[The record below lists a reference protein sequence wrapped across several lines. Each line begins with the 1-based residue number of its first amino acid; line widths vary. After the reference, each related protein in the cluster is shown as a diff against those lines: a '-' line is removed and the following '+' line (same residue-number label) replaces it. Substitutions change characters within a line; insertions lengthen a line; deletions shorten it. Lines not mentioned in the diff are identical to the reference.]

1 MEWRHVQG
9 LDTTSLYLA
18 NTEHGEVGGLEDQRV
33 WFGGEE
39 RGKIYFYGF
48 GSGFFKEMSC
58 WDDLLPKRGKLSW
71 NH

>member
-1 MEWRHVQG
+1 MQG

-39 RGKIYFYGF
+39 KGKIYFYGF
-48 GSGFFKEMSC
+48 SSGSFREMSC